1 MFNFNQ
7 GWTQHTIGYLTKYKT
22 WFNHAIISWKNLG
35 KPGGGCNILRGHDN
49 VQGSTDMGCLADTLP
64 GYYGLKAEGS
74 WKYFAK
80 QWKVDYEWLKG
91 RFKAPEMMQ
100 AKGNSLSLWIH
111 NVVDDANAKN
121 NAGTP

>member
-1 MFNFNQ
+1 
-7 GWTQHTIGYLTKYKT
+7 
-22 WFNHAIISWKNLG
+22 
-35 KPGGGCNILRGHDN
+35 
-49 VQGSTDMGCLADTLP
+49 MGCLADTLP
-64 GYYGLKAEGS
+64 GYYGLAEGS

-91 RFKAPEMMQ
+91 RFKTPEMMQ

-121 NAGTP
+121 NAGNSFKSFNLYWKWYFNNNTNALKQKRL